1 MHSSVPL
8 NPKKRSRNEIA
19 NNQEKDQFNQEL
31 RMTREQHRRVDEIQE
46 QLAFLDRREMIKLKP
61 QKPKPLPTIKHRR
74 NLSLEEH
81 RRVIFLR
88 FGSLDSFERMHY
100 TSKEVFLMTD
110 VRPSTQY
117 NIIKRW
123 LQHGK
128 QVITLVGDRGPEK
141 MLSYSDRVYIA
152 NPRTLMQQRHLN
164 LEQRAHVIKREL
176 NLP

>member
-1 MHSSVPL
+1 M
-8 NPKKRSRNEIA
+8 
-19 NNQEKDQFNQEL
+19 
-31 RMTREQHRRVDEIQE
+31 
-46 QLAFLDRREMIKLKP
+46 
-61 QKPKPLPTIKHRR
+61 
-74 NLSLEEH
+74 
-81 RRVIFLR
+81 IFLR

-100 TSKEVFLMTD
+100 TSKEVFLMTG

-152 NPRTLMQQRHLN
+152 NPKTLMQQRHLN